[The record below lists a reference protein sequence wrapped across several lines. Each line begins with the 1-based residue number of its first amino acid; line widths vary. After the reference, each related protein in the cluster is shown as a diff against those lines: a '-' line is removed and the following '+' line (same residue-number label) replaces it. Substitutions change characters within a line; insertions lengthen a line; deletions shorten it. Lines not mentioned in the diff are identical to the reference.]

1 MANLYSR
8 FKTQIAAAPQ
18 ARSVTAR
25 VGSHRHGASNAEG
38 LRGSEAEE
46 MCDVLESLHLGGFW
60 STDAAGRITYLSAPL
75 HKPLVHEDSVVGKDF
90 LGLFMPPAA
99 GIDGQRTLPFVFARK
114 GYFEAVIGR
123 SKFSEAETLWSV
135 SGVPATGP
143 DGEFAGFR
151 GHIVDVTSDRQSA
164 EEASQLATTD
174 ALTGL
179 YNRRRM
185 ADILERTFVA
195 FAPQKRPCSVM
206 LIDLD
211 RFKQVNDTLGHAV
224 GDALLKQVAQRLIMV
239 VGKKERICRLGGDEF
254 QVVMP
259 DVEDRG
265 RLGDLAQRIIAVL
278 SEPYTIEGDRCTI
291 GASVGIAVSPYDGET
306 VDNVVRN
313 ADLALYAAKHSG
325 RGRFRFYSN
334 EMLETAEQRRHLE
347 ETMHDALVKGEFVL
361 HYQPLVD
368 VSSHRVVGT
377 EALVRWNHPDRGLLS
392 PALFIPIAEEST
404 MICRIGEWIVRK
416 ACEDAVQWPG
426 SVRVA
431 VNVSPVQFADPSFP
445 KFVAMALTATGLDPD
460 RLELEI
466 TESVFLQESEAT
478 ATMFKA
484 LKSLGVRLVL
494 DDFGTGYSSL
504 SYLQNA
510 PFDKI
515 KIDQSFIRGAT
526 SNTNRNRAIITAIVA
541 LAEALDMDTIAEG
554 VESFDQLAM
563 VRDLK
568 IGHVQGYL
576 FSKPVPIEM
585 VFENLQA
592 ESWTVEPG
600 GPAFQRP
607 ERRAMFRTIGV
618 IHEDHYY
625 PVTLRNLSV
634 TGALIEGLIDVPIGT
649 CFMVDFGEGQFEL
662 ATVKRSRESHQG
674 IHFDRELV
682 SDGNGGLC
690 TRHRFLPHHLSA
702 AGVPRSSEE
711 FLAKQA
717 GLLATGKIS
726 MPSFAMANRSANGGW
741 QRSQTKST

>member
-1 MANLYSR
+1 MC
-8 FKTQIAAAPQ
+8 AAF
-18 ARSVTAR
+18 
-25 VGSHRHGASNAEG
+25 
-38 LRGSEAEE
+38 
-46 MCDVLESLHLGGFW
+46 ESLNLGGFW
-60 STDAAGRITYLSAPL
+60 STDSQGRITYLTAGL
-75 HKPLVHEDSVVGKDF
+75 VKPLVHQDSAIGQDF
-90 LGLFMPPAA
+90 LGLFVPPSA

-114 GYFEAVIGR
+114 GRFETVIGR
-123 SKFSEAETLWSV
+123 SKHGKAETLWQV
-135 SGVPATGP
+135 SGEPILGSA
-143 DGEFAGFR
+143 GEFLGFR
-151 GHIVDVTSDRQSA
+151 GHIEDVTTDRQSA

-179 YNRRRM
+179 FNRRRM
-185 ADILERTFVA
+185 ADIMERTFAA

-224 GDALLKQVAQRLIMV
+224 GDALLKQVAQRLIKV
-239 VGKKERICRLGGDEF
+239 IGKQDKICRLGGDEF
-254 QVVMP
+254 EVVLP

-278 SEPYTIEGDRCTI
+278 SEPYTIEGNRCTI

-334 EMLETAEQRRHLE
+334 EMLESAEQRRHLE
-347 ETMHDALVKGEFVL
+347 ETMHDALVNGEFQL
-361 HYQPLVD
+361 YYQPLVD
-368 VSSHRVVGT
+368 AKTHRVVGT
-377 EALVRWNHPDRGLLS
+377 EALVRWNHPDQGLVS
-392 PALFIPIAEEST
+392 PGLIIPIAEEST

-416 ACEDAVQWPG
+416 ACEDAVTWPG
-426 SVRVA
+426 TPRVA
-431 VNVSPVQFADPSFP
+431 VNVSPVQFADPQFP
-445 KFVAMALTATGLDPD
+445 KCVAMALTSTGLEPD

-466 TESVFLQESEAT
+466 TESVFLQDTEAT
-478 ATMFKA
+478 TALVKA

-541 LAEALDMDTIAEG
+541 LAEALGMDTIAEG
-554 VESFDQLAM
+554 VESFDQLQM
-563 VRDLK
+563 VEELK

-576 FSKPVPIEM
+576 FSRPVPVEDL
-585 VFENLQA
+585 FKHL
-592 ESWTVEPG
+592 ESEVWVVEPK

-634 TGALIEGLIDVPIGT
+634 SGALIEGLLDVPVGT
-649 CFMVDFGEGQFEL
+649 QFMIDFGEGQFEL
-662 ATVKRSRESHQG
+662 ATVMRSRDSHQG
-674 IHFDRELV
+674 IRFERELV

-690 TRHRFLPHHLSA
+690 TRHRFLAHHLIA
-702 AGVPRSSEE
+702 AGVPRNTDE
-711 FLAKQA
+711 FMQKQA
-717 GLLATGKIS
+717 GLLATGKIA
-726 MPSFAMANRSANGGW
+726 MPRFALVNRGSSNKPPRP
-741 QRSQTKST
+741 QN

>member
-1 MANLYSR
+1 MC
-8 FKTQIAAAPQ
+8 AAF
-18 ARSVTAR
+18 
-25 VGSHRHGASNAEG
+25 
-38 LRGSEAEE
+38 
-46 MCDVLESLHLGGFW
+46 ESLNLGGFW
-60 STDAAGRITYLSAPL
+60 STDATGRITYLTQGL
-75 HKPLVHEDSVVGKDF
+75 VKPLVHQDSAIGQDF
-90 LGLFMPPAA
+90 LSLFVPPTA

-114 GYFEAVIGR
+114 GRFEAVIGR
-123 SKFSEAETLWSV
+123 SKHGKAETLWQV
-135 SGVPATGP
+135 SGEPILGIG
-143 DGEFAGFR
+143 GEFAGFR
-151 GHIVDVTSDRQSA
+151 GHIEDVTTDRQSA

-179 YNRRRM
+179 FNRRRM
-185 ADILERTFVA
+185 ADILERTFAA

-224 GDALLKQVAQRLIMV
+224 GDTLLKQVAQRLIKV
-239 VGKKERICRLGGDEF
+239 VGKQEKICRLGGDEF
-254 QVVMP
+254 EVVLP

-278 SEPYTIEGDRCTI
+278 SEPYTIEGNRCTI

-334 EMLETAEQRRHLE
+334 EMLESAEQRRHLE

-368 VSSHRVVGT
+368 VKTHRVVGT
-377 EALVRWNHPDRGLLS
+377 EALVRWNHPDQGMLS

-416 ACEDAVQWPG
+416 ACEDAVAWPG
-426 SVRVA
+426 TTRVA
-431 VNVSPVQFADPSFP
+431 VNVSPVQFADPQFP
-445 KFVAMALTATGLDPD
+445 KCVAQALVSTGLDPD

-466 TESVFLQESEAT
+466 TESVFLQDTEAT
-478 ATMFKA
+478 NAMFKA
-484 LKSLGVRLVL
+484 LKGLGVRLVL

-515 KIDQSFIRGAT
+515 KIDQSFIRSAT

-541 LAEALDMDTIAEG
+541 LAEALGMDTIAEG
-554 VESFDQLAM
+554 VESFDQLQM
-563 VRDLK
+563 VQELK
-568 IGHVQGYL
+568 IGLVQGYL
-576 FSKPVPIEM
+576 FSRPVPVEDLLSQLDSE
-585 VFENLQA
+585 V
-592 ESWTVEPG
+592 WVVEPK
-600 GPAFQRP
+600 GPSFQRP

-634 TGALIEGLIDVPIGT
+634 SGALIEGLLEVPVGT
-649 CFMVDFGEGQFEL
+649 QFMVDFGEGQFEL
-662 ATVKRSRESHQG
+662 ATVMRSRESHQG
-674 IHFDRELV
+674 IRFERELV
-682 SDGNGGLC
+682 NDGNGGLC
-690 TRHRFLPHHLSA
+690 TRHRFLAHHLMA
-702 AGVPRSSEE
+702 AGVPRNTDE
-711 FLAKQA
+711 FMKKQA
-717 GLLATGKIS
+717 GLLASGKIA
-726 MPSFAMANRSANGGW
+726 MPRFALVNRGSQNKAP
-741 QRSQTKST
+741 RSQG

>member
-8 FKTQIAAAPQ
+8 FKTQMAAAPQ
-18 ARSVTAR
+18 RSAPPRTSGLS
-25 VGSHRHGASNAEG
+25 GSD
-38 LRGSEAEE
+38 AEE
-46 MCDVLESLHLGGFW
+46 MCAALESLNLGGLW
-60 STDAAGRITYLSAPL
+60 STDAAGKLTYLSPAVR
-75 HKPLVHEDSVVGKDF
+75 KPLVQGDYADGKEF
-90 LGLFMPPAA
+90 LNLFVPPRA

-114 GYFEAVIGR
+114 GHFEGVIARTKASTSDGGR
-123 SKFSEAETLWSV
+123 DHERETLWSV
-135 SGVPATGP
+135 SGVPIPGP
-143 DGEFAGFR
+143 DGGFAGFR
-151 GHIVDVTSDRQSA
+151 GHLVDVTSERQSA

-179 YNRRRM
+179 SNRRRM
-185 ADILERTFVA
+185 ADLLERTFAA
-195 FAPQKRPCSVM
+195 FAPQGRPCSVM

-224 GDALLKQVAQRLIMV
+224 GDALLKQVAQRLILV
-239 VGKKERICRLGGDEF
+239 VGDKERISRLGGDEF
-254 QVVMP
+254 QVILP

-265 RLGDLAQRIIAVL
+265 RLGDLAGRIITML
-278 SEPYTIEGDRCTI
+278 SEPYTIDGDRCTI

-306 VDNVVRN
+306 VDNLVRN

-347 ETMHDALVKGEFVL
+347 ETMHDALAKGEFEL
-361 HYQPLVD
+361 HYQPLVE
-368 VSSHRVVGT
+368 VASNRVVGT
-377 EALVRWNHPDRGLLS
+377 EALVRWNHPDRGMLS

-404 MICRIGEWIVRK
+404 MICRIGEWILRK

-426 SVRVA
+426 QVRVA
-431 VNVSPVQFADPSFP
+431 VNVSPVQFADQTFP
-445 KFVAMALTATGLDPD
+445 KVVAMALSSTGLDPD

-466 TESVFLQESEAT
+466 TESVFLQEGAAT
-478 ATMFKA
+478 DAMFKA
-484 LKSLGVRLVL
+484 LKGLGVRLVL

-526 SNTNRNRAIITAIVA
+526 SNSNRNRAIISAIVA
-541 LAEALDMDTIAEG
+541 LADALGMDTIAEG
-554 VESFDQLAM
+554 VESFDQLTM

-568 IGHVQGYL
+568 IGHVQGYI
-576 FSKPVPIEM
+576 FGKPVA
-585 VFENLQA
+585 VDVLFQNLLA
-592 ESWTVEPG
+592 DAWVLKPE
-600 GPAFQRP
+600 GPAHQRP

-625 PVTLRNLSV
+625 PVTLRNLSL
-634 TGALIEGLIDVPIGT
+634 TGALIEGLLEVPVGT
-649 CFMVDFGEGQFEL
+649 PFMVDFGEGQFEL
-662 ATVKRSRESHQG
+662 ATVMRSRESAQG
-674 IHFDRELV
+674 IRFERELV

-702 AGVPRSSEE
+702 AGVPKNSEE
-711 FLAKQA
+711 FLTKQA

-726 MPSFAMANRSANGGW
+726 MPRFGMANRGT
-741 QRSQTKST
+741 QRNPG